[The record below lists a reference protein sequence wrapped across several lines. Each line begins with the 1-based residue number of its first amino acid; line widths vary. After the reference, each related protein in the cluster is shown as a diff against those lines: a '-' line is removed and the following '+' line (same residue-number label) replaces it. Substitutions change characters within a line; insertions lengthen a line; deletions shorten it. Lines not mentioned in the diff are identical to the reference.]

1 MSTLVLK
8 VGGRV
13 GGAEGALSALPA
25 LLGAGDGAPHE
36 ICIVHGGG
44 PEVSRLMERLA
55 LPVRFKD
62 GLRVTDTGAL
72 EAAIMGLRGA
82 VSAALVRDLAA
93 LGVRAVGL
101 SGLDGGLVEATP
113 HPDPALGAVGEVR
126 AVHAELL
133 RAVLALGM
141 VPLIAP
147 LALDDAGAIRNIN
160 ADTLCGA
167 VAGALGA
174 DLAIF
179 LTDVPGVLDA
189 GGAVIGRLRAPE
201 VEALIRE
208 GQIRGGMIPK
218 VRACLAALARGARAV
233 CIADGAARD
242 TLPALLAGTPG
253 IGTIIDQ

>member
-1 MSTLVLK
+1 MVLK

-13 GGAEGALSALPA
+13 GGAEGALAALPT
-25 LLGAGDGAPHE
+25 LLGAGGGPAHE
-36 ICIVHGGG
+36 VCIVHGGG
-44 PEVSRLMERLA
+44 PAVSRLMERLA
-55 LPVRFKD
+55 LPVRFKE
-62 GLRVTDTGAL
+62 GLRVTDGAAL
-72 EAAIMGLRGA
+72 EAATMALRGA
-82 VSAALVRDLAA
+82 VSAALVRDLAS

-101 SGLDGGLVEATP
+101 AGFDGAMVEATP
-113 HPDPALGAVGEVR
+113 HPDPELGAVGEVR
-126 AVHAELL
+126 AVRAELL

-147 LALDDAGAIRNIN
+147 LALDEAGAMRNIN

-174 DLAIF
+174 DLAVF

-189 GGAVIGRLRAPE
+189 SGAVIDRLRQTE
-201 VEALIRE
+201 VQALIAQ

-233 CIADGAARD
+233 CIADGGARD
-242 TLPALLAGTPG
+242 VLPALVAGAPG
-253 IGTIIDQ
+253 IGTIIEA